1 MSGDTVTGQAL
12 QFTNDNKFAYA
23 YSGLIEAVSGTYT
36 TLLNFDTNSEYL
48 DSKIIIQHAESTT
61 DDLIFRIKFNG
72 VIIMEHSANR
82 VDLSVINTNYLPLLI
97 PPFTNVLIEVINS
110 SGTAL
115 RSTYATV
122 NAEVG
127 MAQRVGNLDD

>member
-1 MSGDTVTGQAL
+1 
-12 QFTNDNKFAYA
+12 AYA

-61 DDLIFRIKFNG
+61 DDLIFRIKFNNIL
-72 VIIMEHSANR
+72 VMEHYAAR
-82 VDLSVINTNYLPLLI
+82 VDLSVVSTNYLPLLI